1 MIVIIGGL
9 PGFMDTLKLQRGKL
23 LGSSFITSPLFSPL
37 LGSVWVILMKSLT
50 KLKNMG
56 HQPVLGVKWR
66 LCRERWVNVD
76 CVIWVLKAR
85 NSLGITERM
94 GQLSQRR
101 DWTRELL
108 TESGVLYMQM

>member
-1 MIVIIGGL
+1 
-9 PGFMDTLKLQRGKL
+9 
-23 LGSSFITSPLFSPL
+23 
-37 LGSVWVILMKSLT
+37 
-50 KLKNMG
+50 
-56 HQPVLGVKWR
+56 
-66 LCRERWVNVD
+66 VNVD